1 MSCGSDICQWQAATA
16 WTNQNVVFRALP
28 SGSLFQWVP
37 RQGWVGLAAG
47 DFSRLLPSALAY
59 CPASSSNLS
68 ESGADREGRG
78 WGVSNFDGRRT
89 LGALEGVLHCWRS
102 QVQEVQEVQQ
112 VQGVHRVAAGDLWR
126 RSLRPIDHPV
136 HTYMQLQSRT
146 PLPCVSCLSVRS

>member
-1 MSCGSDICQWQAATA
+1 MASCDCLDKSECG
-16 WTNQNVVFRALP
+16 V
-28 SGSLFQWVP
+28 SGAPLGQLFQWVP

-68 ESGADREGRG
+68 ESGADREGGG
-78 WGVSNFDGRRT
+78 WGSRILTAEERWE
-89 LGALEGVLHCWRS
+89 LGGSVALLAPPE
-102 QVQEVQEVQQ
+102 EVREVQQ
-112 VQGVHRVAAGDLWR
+112 VQGVHRVAAGHLWR

-146 PLPCVSCLSVRS
+146 PSLA